1 MRFVY
6 KLSQLVTRSDSL
18 GDMADWDH
26 LVTEVSFRPPHL
38 LSDDEFLP
46 DSSFRDLLSSSSSD
60 PIAQNAVISVSRN
73 FLVTLC
79 RRLQESPAARNS
91 LARGLSSFDPEEV
104 VEGLEAVQLRS
115 FQELLVVAEGRGW
128 SPTTDNQ
135 SLTEAYRAFLGSLRA
150 NGARYDGTGAFQ
162 FIAQREELLVNRN
175 LHSLFCLVSL
185 YSIRG
190 PQTFPSA
197 EISLPG
203 SSLSSHTIRSM
214 VRVIQSYMF
223 MDPDITNHLADPE
236 FLSGLLQTF

>member
-1 MRFVY
+1 
-6 KLSQLVTRSDSL
+6 
-18 GDMADWDH
+18 MADWDH
-26 LVTEVSFRPPHL
+26 IITELSFQPPHL

-46 DSSFRDLLSSSSSD
+46 TSAFRDLLASSSSD
-60 PIAQNAVISVSRN
+60 SVAQNAVIAVSRN

-79 RRLQESPAARNS
+79 RRLQEAPPARNS

-104 VEGLEAVQLRS
+104 VEGLEAVQVRS
-115 FQELLVVAEGRGW
+115 FQELLVVMEGRGW
-128 SPTTDNQ
+128 SPAADNH

-162 FIAQREELLVNRN
+162 FIAGRAELHVNRG
-175 LHSLFCLVSL
+175 LHTLFCLVSL

-203 SSLSSHTIRSM
+203 SSLSPHVIRPM
-214 VRVIQSYMF
+214 VRVIQSYMI
-223 MDPDITNHLADPE
+223 MDPDVAIHFADAE
-236 FLSGLLQTF
+236 FLSGLTQTFPALIPGLLLCGALKV